1 MKIKHDSSG
10 KGILKVQICRT
21 VCSFL
26 TLLRLQP
33 GYIQES
39 RGVMFSFVWKL
50 LCVIFDSEVRDKAMA
65 EMFSF
70 CSVQGGKNF
79 KEIVQLFNELSP
91 LVIVAKEK
99 ISQKSGHQG
108 SGR

>member
-10 KGILKVQICRT
+10 KGILKVQICCT

-33 GYIQES
+33 GHIQES
-39 RGVMFSFVWKL
+39 RGVMFSFVRKL

-65 EMFSF
+65 DFSEKFSF

-91 LVIVAKEK
+91 LVIVTKEK
-99 ISQKSGHQG
+99 ISQKSGH
-108 SGR
+108 